1 MSASNQANVKF
12 SYKKYYS
19 FRKRI
24 NTTFGGRF
32 HADMCID
39 FVARALCYGDTQ
51 PALVT
56 SLSPLTIAAY
66 SDEMDGVLMLRFPD
80 EFVDQFNLYPG
91 MRLTTSNVYFR
102 HEEFPADI
110 LVGENFSRNY
120 NDFLPI
126 VQLFL
131 GKNDQKIKAKTELFD
146 EDVWKHFE
154 ACATLYSQKHPDLF
168 RDGLYYFKK

>member
-12 SYKKYYS
+12 SHKKYYS

-24 NTTFGGRF
+24 SPTFGGRF

-51 PALVT
+51 PALIT

-66 SDEMDGVLMLRFPD
+66 SDEIDGVLMLRFPD
-80 EFVDQFNLYPG
+80 EFVDKFNLYPG

-120 NDFLPI
+120 NDFLPV

-131 GKNDQKIKAKTELFD
+131 GKNDKKIKAKTQLFG
-146 EDVWKHFE
+146 EDVWKHVE
-154 ACATLYSQKHPDLF
+154 ACAALYTQKHPDLF
-168 RDGLYYFKK
+168 RDGLGYFKK

>member
-12 SYKKYYS
+12 SHKKYYS

-24 NTTFGGRF
+24 SPTFGGRF

-39 FVARALCYGDTQ
+39 FVARALCYGD
-51 PALVT
+51 
-56 SLSPLTIAAY
+56 
-66 SDEMDGVLMLRFPD
+66 
-80 EFVDQFNLYPG
+80 
-91 MRLTTSNVYFR
+91 VYFR

-120 NDFLPI
+120 NDFLPV

-131 GKNDQKIKAKTELFD
+131 GKNDKKIKAKTELFG
-146 EDVWKHFE
+146 EDVWKRIE
-154 ACATLYSQKHPDLF
+154 ACAALYTQKHPDLF